1 VRGKGDSQERG
12 LGGPPAEMAACA
24 QRLHTRGSPSTREV
38 TTLCLLI
45 VVSLFP
51 SMRGEG
57 SGAHDPATGGPEGD
71 ADATNEVRLVIAE
84 PLERFVFDN
93 PGEVQ
98 VLALVD
104 G

>member
-1 VRGKGDSQERG
+1 
-12 LGGPPAEMAACA
+12 M
-24 QRLHTRGSPSTREV
+24 

-57 SGAHDPATGGPEGD
+57 SGAHHPAAGGPEGD
-71 ADATNEVRLVIAE
+71 ADAPNEVRLVIAE